1 MNKNIIKKSQLL
13 KQLTLVAYRNASS
26 DVFSTKY
33 GGKHRILLVPGDGI
47 GPEMMFHV
55 RETLKAVRAPV
66 EFEEINLNSK
76 TACDSLIDQTVLAVK
91 RNGVCIKG
99 NIETDHNNPSSQS
112 VNVSLRQRLDLYA
125 NVVRCKTLPNVKTRY
140 QDLDILI
147 IRENTEGEYSNLEH
161 ESVSGVVESL
171 KIITKQR
178 SKRIAEFAFEKA
190 QKDGRKKITAVH
202 KANIMKLGD
211 GLFLSSCREV
221 AERYPDIKFESM
233 IVDNTCMQLV
243 SKPQQFDVM
252 VMPNLYGNIVANVC
266 AGLIGGA
273 GIVAGSNYGKN
284 IALFEA
290 GTRNSGRG
298 VAGQNSANP
307 CGMLFAA
314 GNMLKYLGLNEH
326 SSVLRN
332 AVVNTI
338 GERNIKTI
346 DIGGTATTSE
356 FMKHVLDEIHNQT
369 PEIGTYFLTL
379 NKIK

>member
-1 MNKNIIKKSQLL
+1 MNKSLVKSSHLL
-13 KQLTLVAYRNASS
+13 KQMTVVCSRSLSS
-26 DVFSTKY
+26 DVFTTKY
-33 GGKHRILLVPGDGI
+33 GGKNRVLLIPGDGV

-55 RETLKAVRAPV
+55 KETLRAARAPI

-76 TACDSLIDQTVLAVK
+76 TATDSLIDQAVLAVK

-99 NIETDHNNPSSQS
+99 NIETDHNNPTSQS

-125 NVVRCKTLPNVKTRY
+125 NVVRCKSIPNVKTRH
-140 QDLDILI
+140 DNLDILI

-171 KIITKQR
+171 KIITREK
-178 SKRIAEFAFEKA
+178 SLRIAEFAFEKA
-190 QKDGRKKITAVH
+190 QKDGRKKVTAVH

-211 GLFLSSCREV
+211 GQFLASCREV
-221 AERYPDIKFESM
+221 AQRYPDIKFETM

-273 GIVAGSNYGKN
+273 GLVAGSNYGKN
-284 IALFEA
+284 VALFES

-307 CGMLFAA
+307 SGMLFSAA
-314 GNMLKYLGLNEH
+314 NMLRYLGLDQH
-326 SSVLRN
+326 SSVVRN
-332 AVVNTI
+332 AIINTI
-338 GERNIKTI
+338 SQRNVKTV
-346 DIGGTATTSE
+346 DIGGTASTSE
-356 FMKHVLDEIHNQT
+356 FMKHVLDEIHQHT
-369 PEIGTYFLTL
+369 PEIDGLSKF
-379 NKIK
+379 